1 MFFGKVFAESLIYS
15 LIGIIALVSALFVA
29 MPVHEFAHAVA
40 AKHEGDYTA
49 VAHRRCTLAFHSHFD
64 WRGFLFL
71 LLFSFGWAKPVPVD
85 ERNFK
90 RGRKSKFLVSIAG
103 ILANLILGTLFLF
116 IFLLILKIAPEFY
129 TDTTYGYLVYQFLNI
144 SVSLNFMLVIFNL
157 LPLYPLDGHK
167 ILESFVKYDNKFLA
181 VTKEYS
187 LLIYILLAVTGLYS
201 IYYTYTAGYL
211 VEGLTRVF
219 AWILRLW
226 RWKI

>member
-1 MFFGKVFAESLIYS
+1 MFFGKAVLAESLIYS

-29 MPVHEFAHAVA
+29 MPVHEFAHAAA

-49 VAHRRCTLAFHSHFD
+49 VAHRRYTLAFHSHFD

-71 LLFSFGWAKPVPVD
+71 FLFSFGWAKPVPID

-116 IFLLILKIAPEFY
+116 IFMLMLKLIPDFFVDSL
-129 TDTTYGYLVYQFLNI
+129 YGYLVYQFLSI

-157 LPLYPLDGHK
+157 LPIYPLDGFK
-167 ILESFVKYDNKFLA
+167 IAESFLKYDNKFLA
-181 VTKEYS
+181 IMKEYS
-187 LLIYILLAVTGLYS
+187 LLIYILLAVTGIYG

-211 VEGLTRVF
+211 VEGLTRIF
-219 AWILRLW
+219 TWILRL
-226 RWKI
+226 